1 MNCSF
6 YRQAAGN
13 STVKNMMNTFT
24 KQMGYP
30 VVTITKSSKPNT
42 YLATQDRFL
51 YYRDPKAN
59 YSSSPYG

>member
-6 YRQAAGN
+6 YRQAAGKL
-13 STVKNMMNTFT
+13 TVKNMMDTFT

-30 VVTITKSSKPNT
+30 VVTITKSNKSNT

-59 YSSSPYG
+59 YISSPYG